1 MPLLCVRLLV
11 AVVLLAPAGVAISW
25 SKSRSRPFPLATVGA
40 SLMLI
45 SFGVLPWLSLQ
56 PLDPIGLEWLGDALP
71 MAGRLLAL
79 LGALAGWW
87 PVRWQWGVYVAFT
100 LLATVSMVRWTRVV
114 RERFVREAALPQFLQ
129 RKLRETY
136 PALSAKDCEL
146 VERGLRQFF
155 LACLRSDKN
164 FVAMPSQAVDAM
176 WHAFILHTRA
186 YKSWCDNALG
196 FFLDHTPAEV
206 LGKKA
211 RHNDGLRRA
220 WYWACKD
227 EAINPRTPSRLP
239 LLFALDAKLD
249 IPGGFHYAPDCA
261 NLGPG
266 KHPHH
271 DGGRT
276 YFGTSFSDGSFT
288 GSADDFGGMDS
299 ADASAGDGGAGDG
312 GGNGCGGGGSGGD

>member
-1 MPLLCVRLLV
+1 MTHAITGFEFGLLRLSGLLV
-11 AVVLLAPAGVAISW
+11 
-25 SKSRSRPFPLATVGA
+25 PLAIAPWAVA
-40 SLMLI
+40 LI
-45 SFGVLPWLSLQ
+45 GVP
-56 PLDPIGLEWLGDALP
+56 
-71 MAGRLLAL
+71 
-79 LGALAGWW
+79 AGWW
-87 PVRWQWGVYVAFT
+87 EPEGRWAVYLICTA
-100 LLATVSMVRWTRVV
+100 LAVLGARRWTLAV
-114 RERFVREAALPQFLQ
+114 RERFVREAALPQLLKH
-129 RKLRETY
+129 KLRDAY
-136 PALSAKDCEL
+136 PLLSAKDADL
-146 VERGLRQFF
+146 AERGLRQFF
-155 LACLRSDKN
+155 IACLRSNKN
-164 FVAMPSQAVDAM
+164 FVAVPSHTVGAL
-176 WHAFILHTRA
+176 WSAFSQDSKA
-186 YKSWCDNALG
+186 YRNWCQNALG
-196 FFLDHTPAEV
+196 YAPDYSPAQV

-211 RHNDGLRRA
+211 SSNDALRRA

>member
-1 MPLLCVRLLV
+1 MAQSLGAPCKPHLLHLG
-11 AVVLLAPAGVAISW
+11 GVAAIQTGLGGKRPVSGQRFKISNQAPKPTSIKASEVKA
-25 SKSRSRPFPLATVGA
+25 SKCVLCITKGAKTPATMPFAA
-40 SLMLI
+40 
-45 SFGVLPWLSLQ
+45 
-56 PLDPIGLEWLGDALP
+56 DP
-71 MAGRLLAL
+71 MA
-79 LGALAGWW
+79 
-87 PVRWQWGVYVAFT
+87 
-100 LLATVSMVRWTRVV
+100 
-114 RERFVREAALPQFLQ
+114 
-129 RKLRETY
+129 
-136 PALSAKDCEL
+136 
-146 VERGLRQFF
+146 
-155 LACLRSDKN
+155 
-164 FVAMPSQAVDAM
+164 
-176 WHAFILHTRA
+176 
-186 YKSWCDNALG
+186 
-196 FFLDHTPAEV
+196 
-206 LGKKA
+206 
-211 RHNDGLRRA
+211 
-220 WYWACKD
+220 ACKD

>member
-1 MPLLCVRLLV
+1 MTWLEKLLIRFSRRLV
-11 AVVLLAPAGVAISW
+11 QGI
-25 SKSRSRPFPLATVGA
+25 
-40 SLMLI
+40 I
-45 SFGVLPWLSLQ
+45 
-56 PLDPIGLEWLGDALP
+56 ALW
-71 MAGRLLAL
+71 LLAL

-227 EAINPRTPSRLP
+227 EAIDPRKPSRLP
-239 LLFALDAKLD
+239 LLFALDAKLA
-249 IPGGFHYAPDCA
+249 IPDGFYYVPAAPSSA
-261 NLGPG
+261 QPG
-266 KHPHH
+266 RDPQPTVTQ
-271 DGGRT
+271 R
-276 YFGTSFSDGSFT
+276 FGTSFSDSSYSGRFQ
-288 GSADDFGGMDS
+288 DFGGSERSGGKTSHKHGD
-299 ADASAGDGGAGDG
+299 DGGEGDSSDAEE
-312 GGNGCGGGGSGGD
+312 NGDN

>member
-1 MPLLCVRLLV
+1 
-11 AVVLLAPAGVAISW
+11 
-25 SKSRSRPFPLATVGA
+25 
-40 SLMLI
+40 
-45 SFGVLPWLSLQ
+45 
-56 PLDPIGLEWLGDALP
+56 
-71 MAGRLLAL
+71 
-79 LGALAGWW
+79 
-87 PVRWQWGVYVAFT
+87 
-100 LLATVSMVRWTRVV
+100 
-114 RERFVREAALPQFLQ
+114 
-129 RKLRETY
+129 
-136 PALSAKDCEL
+136 
-146 VERGLRQFF
+146 
-155 LACLRSDKN
+155 
-164 FVAMPSQAVDAM
+164 M

-186 YKSWCDNALG
+186 YKGWCDNALG